1 MPISSY
7 EVTLS
12 NVTPAL
18 IVAADNM
25 TQDIVLHNM
34 TKSSNEYIYLAGSS
48 DEADITNNI
57 HIDPG
62 QTIYLTMRPSDE
74 LWGLSDPNGLNVGV
88 LRIQKAD

>member
-1 MPISSY
+1 MPINSF

-12 NVTPAL
+12 DTTPAL
-18 IVAADNM
+18 IVASDNM
-25 TQDIVLHNM
+25 TQDVVLHNM
-34 TKSSNEYIYLAGSS
+34 SKSSNNYIFIAGSS

-74 LWGLSDPNGLNVGV
+74 LWGLSDPDGLNVGV
-88 LRIQKAD
+88 LRIRKSD

>member
-1 MPISSY
+1 MPINSF

-12 NVTPAL
+12 DTTPAL
-18 IVAADNM
+18 IVASDNM
-25 TQDIVLHNM
+25 TQDVVLHNM
-34 TKSSNEYIYLAGSS
+34 SKSSNNYIFIAGSS

-74 LWGLSDPNGLNVGV
+74 LWGLSNPDGLNVGV
-88 LRIQKAD
+88 LRIRKAD